1 MTRDWW
7 QRLVVWSGVLLLSA
21 ATIDRFRDQG
31 GPYFARP
38 HTIVDHVSK
47 EPHETR
53 DVIVLLPQVEPQIP
67 QGATVAV
74 FRPHDGKATDD
85 HGSYLAAVGLLPH
98 HQVLPPF
105 TAYEVTPRENLAEWV
120 VAVKAPFNH
129 PHYRVVAGFAN
140 GWLYRV
146 DR

>member
-1 MTRDWW
+1 MSRGSW
-7 QRLVVWSGVLLLSA
+7 QRGLVWSGVVLLAA
-21 ATIDRFRDQG
+21 ATVVRLVERG

-38 HTIVDHVSK
+38 RTVVDHVSK

-67 QGATVAV
+67 RGASVAV

-85 HGSYLAAVGLLPH
+85 HGSYLTAVGLLPH
-98 HQVLPPF
+98 HRVQPPF
-105 TAYEVTPRENLAEWV
+105 TAYEVTPRENLVEWV
-120 VAVKAPFNH
+120 VAVRAPFNH
-129 PHYRVVAGFAN
+129 PHYRVVAGFPN